1 MAKTKTAFLCSACG
15 DDFPKWNGQCPSCKE
30 WGTLSEFKVIG
41 KKRISKN
48 DYRAY
53 KPLNDILKEKPG
65 ARISTSI
72 IEADRVLGGGLLPGS
87 LLLLGGNPGVGKS
100 TLIGKMIDVWVE
112 RGESVAVL
120 AVDPSSPR
128 SGGALL
134 GDRMR
139 MTNADS
145 SDLVFIRSL
154 ASKNHPCGLM
164 DCLTPMVDILSECG
178 WKNILIETVGA
189 GQSEIRVV
197 AFANRILL
205 VDGPDRG
212 DIIQAEKAGIMELA
226 DLIVINKSDLP
237 EAERAANAVRSA
249 LSVVE
254 DESAPEVLMV
264 SALSGTGVK
273 ELVDELVKTTT
284 SDERERLR
292 VRERLISAWDSALL
306 TSPKLNDILQAL
318 EKGSV
323 TLAEAV
329 DSIRKDG

>member
-1 MAKTKTAFLCSACG
+1 MALVNQL
-15 DDFPKWNGQCPSCKE
+15 D
-30 WGTLSEFKVIG
+30 TLLEEARSGNRRSLSKLLTLVEEGHNSPLEQGIG
-41 KKRISKN
+41 S
-48 DYRAY
+48 
-53 KPLNDILKEKPG
+53 
-65 ARISTSI
+65 S
-72 IEADRVLGGGLLPGS
+72 LGITGP
-87 LLLLGGNPGVGKS
+87 PGVGKS

-145 SDLVFIRSL
+145 SDLVFVRSL
-154 ASKNHPCGLM
+154 ATRNHPGGLM

-212 DIIQAEKAGIMELA
+212 DVIQAEKAGIMELA

-237 EAERAANAVRSA
+237 EAERAANMVRSA

-254 DESAPEVLMV
+254 DESTPDVLMV

-329 DSIRKDG
+329 DSIRKDV